1 MAKNLVR
8 SPATTITTAPPQLAQ
23 PPTVVVVGKT
33 IIIITR
39 IAPITSSARVIA
51 ITAISSQIRT
61 RIRTHIRT
69 KKDQTVR
76 SPATI
81 VTESK

>member
-8 SPATTITTAPPQLAQ
+8 SPATTITTAPPQRAQ

-39 IAPITSSARVIA
+39 RAPSSARVIA
-51 ITAISSQIRT
+51 ITAISSQ
-61 RIRTHIRT
+61 IRTHIRT

-81 VTESK
+81 VTETK

>member
-8 SPATTITTAPPQLAQ
+8 SPAATITTTPPQLAQ

-39 IAPITSSARVIA
+39 IALITSSARVIA
-51 ITAISSQIRT
+51 ITAISSQ
-61 RIRTHIRT
+61 IRTHIRT

-81 VTESK
+81 VTETK

>member
-8 SPATTITTAPPQLAQ
+8 SPAATITTAPPQLAQ

-51 ITAISSQIRT
+51 ITART
-61 RIRTHIRT
+61 HIRTHIRT

-81 VTESK
+81 ITETK